1 MAIEGVV
8 AAAAAAA
15 VTVTVAVA
23 AAATAAAAAV
33 PLSDRYIDGGGGGRE
48 DMSHV
53 HTRPAEPQTPDDNDA
68 SNRIESGQ
76 QLQVQVQVQ
85 VQVQAQGRVQAQ
97 TQAQVPV
104 AMWNLME
111 DQDRALEEDDVKER
125 RRRRYYYCQVD
136 CNSDGYRDALRFERT
151 RTTKGEV
158 WWREPKTNDEGG

>member
-15 VTVTVAVA
+15 AVTVTVAVAVA

-85 VQVQAQGRVQAQ
+85 VQGRVQAQ

-104 AMWNLME
+104 AMWDLME
-111 DQDRALEEDDVKER
+111 DRDRALEEDDVKER

-136 CNSDGYRDALRFERT
+136 CDGDGYRDALRFERT
-151 RTTKGEV
+151 RTTEGEV
-158 WWREPKTNDEGG
+158 WWEGAKDNNEGG